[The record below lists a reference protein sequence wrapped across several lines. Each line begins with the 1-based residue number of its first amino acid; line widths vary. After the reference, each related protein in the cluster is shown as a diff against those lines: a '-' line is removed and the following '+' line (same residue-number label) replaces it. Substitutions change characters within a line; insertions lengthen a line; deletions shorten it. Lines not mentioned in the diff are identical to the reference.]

1 MNWSNGIPFVVEMKR
16 KMKIIEAAQ
25 RNNSIEQ
32 LKIEKEKRMK
42 TWMRLVGICFLAMFV
57 VGCAAKERGP
67 SPKSTDSSPE
77 IVEKHVEQKSEEVE
91 PKAQEPVVSRPKVKV
106 TAHRLNLREKGS
118 AKSLILSV
126 LIKGEE
132 LEIMSREGSWLEI
145 KTETGDHGWVYGR
158 YVMEIEAVTAI
169 PLAPPEKRAE
179 TEKISKLEIDKEA
192 SPIEIEDLKS
202 DDVARKTEQ
211 PTQIKKT
218 PASSTSLRAD
228 LENLWTAYLKANH
241 SGDLKRF
248 KETSSANNYA
258 TLVNMLASAGNEL
271 TPDVITSMAE
281 LLPDPSKLEFVEMIE
296 NGPTAG
302 LVYVEDG
309 GDSDNPNI
317 PSPIKFNFIKFVQE
331 PSGWKVDG
339 MLTIGKPKY
348 QRDGSETRFEHSDIL
363 EELAIDGKVLDAP
376 QPMAKAEV
384 KGVIDV
390 SSYGYKTE
398 VTINGVKQSG
408 AKDSNSSGYIEGG
421 LKKGENHIEIVISSM
436 EGTGSDWEPSVK
448 IRYLDAAGEGKEA
461 FLFEPEKEFEG
472 RHSFTFRI
480 SE

>member
-1 MNWSNGIPFVVEMKR
+1 MEMR
-16 KMKIIEAAQ
+16 A
-25 RNNSIEQ
+25 
-32 LKIEKEKRMK
+32 
-42 TWMRLVGICFLAMFV
+42 RLMWICLLAMFV
-57 VGCAAKERGP
+57 FGCAARERGSLP
-67 SPKSTDSSPE
+67 ESMGSSSEVVVKDIKPE
-77 IVEKHVEQKSEEVE
+77 SVKMEPTEREPIISK
-91 PKAQEPVVSRPKVKV
+91 PKAKV

-118 AKSLILSV
+118 SKSRIMNV
-126 LIKGEE
+126 LKKGDE
-132 LEIMSREGSWLEI
+132 LEIMSRKGKWLEV
-145 KTETGDHGWVYGR
+145 KTEDGIQGWVFSR
-158 YVMEIEAVTAI
+158 YVTELSTVSAEPPVSAEKEVEKKTLSMAGSDNG
-169 PLAPPEKRAE
+169 AP
-179 TEKISKLEIDKEA
+179 SLM
-192 SPIEIEDLKS
+192 IEDLKS
-202 DDVARKTEQ
+202 DDAAGKTDQ
-211 PTQIKKT
+211 PAQIKKT
-218 PASSTSLRAD
+218 PASPTSLRAD

-248 KETSSANNYA
+248 KETSSAHSYA

-376 QPMAKAEV
+376 QPIPKAEV

-390 SSYGYKTE
+390 RSYGYKTE
-398 VTINGVKQSG
+398 VAINGVKQRSTE
-408 AKDSNSSGYIEGG
+408 ASASSGYIEGG

-448 IRYLDAAGEGKEA
+448 IRYLNADGEEKEA